1 MIYLYSH
8 TVRGCS
14 YSFWGSFLDLTCLDL
29 KLKLLF
35 SVWTHFLFCCQCN
48 FCQLQCWRPWVFL
61 FSLSHH
67 CAHSDSLLTL
77 ASLRWHPVV
86 PPPSWLEQTRPPS
99 PRETLTPSRPMAAP
113 SICPAKA
120 DLHPLERQCITPAP
134 LCLHRYE
141 SPGRSVRLGLTCR
154 LTDDFLSSSQPWI
167 TGRIA
172 VFRCFHSSGGYY
184 GSVLLIVSCLI
195 LRGDASAYWSPCL
208 LRSSESPPEALVT
221 LVGAFVPW
229 TLRERL
235 AFLKCTFQGQ

>member
-1 MIYLYSH
+1 MSETL
-8 TVRGCS
+8 
-14 YSFWGSFLDLTCLDL
+14 SFFFFT
-29 KLKLLF
+29 F
-35 SVWTHFLFCCQCN
+35 F
-48 FCQLQCWRPWVFL
+48 
-61 FSLSHH
+61 HH

-86 PPPSWLEQTRPPS
+86 PLPSWLEQTRPPS

-113 SICPAKA
+113 SICPPKA

-167 TGRIA
+167 TGRIG

-195 LRGDASAYWSPCL
+195 LRGDASPYWSPCL

-221 LVGAFVPW
+221 LVGEFVPW

-235 AFLKCTFQGQ
+235 AFLKTYISRPVESRRLGRKQVSFFFFFSLWNKNMSHVCFSFMFCSIKRKSSRATQEQWR